1 MKILFHFQNS
11 KLEEGE
17 KQLICVYVF
26 VCVYVLTK
34 CECIFICEFVCVSKA
49 GIKGRI
55 VRRSLEVW
63 TYFSKIP

>member
-1 MKILFHFQNS
+1 MREVEA
-11 KLEEGE
+11 KLM
-17 KQLICVYVF
+17 CVCVF

-34 CECIFICEFVCVSKA
+34 CVYVFISEFVCVSKA

-55 VRRSLEVW
+55 VRRSLEFW